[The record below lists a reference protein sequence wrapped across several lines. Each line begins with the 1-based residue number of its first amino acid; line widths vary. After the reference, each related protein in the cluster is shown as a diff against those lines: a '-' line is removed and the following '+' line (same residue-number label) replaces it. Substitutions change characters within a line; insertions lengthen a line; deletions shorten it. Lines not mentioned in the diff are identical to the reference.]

1 MTDIRVLLCLLLLF
15 GWGCLWIKTEPVHV
29 TVDVNLRVQKE
40 LAQFFDDVDE
50 ADPTM
55 ETE

>member
-1 MTDIRVLLCLLLLF
+1 MKRVRFPLCVLALLC
-15 GWGCLWIKTEPVHV
+15 GGCLWIKTEPVHV

-40 LAQFFDDVDE
+40 LTDFFQDIDK

-55 ETE
+55 QPD